1 MHQAR
6 PEKSSQ
12 NLVDAFNGPET
23 VTPRS
28 QTENSDVQKLTKLSQ
43 KLSDLGIEECKHR
56 KYVEKLEERIKNGE
70 MIYGAHLREIW
81 ERQKA
86 ADRREQAIRHDQS
99 KLQGYLTLLDQN
111 QRQVTDIREEL
122 ANIAT
127 DLRHSG
133 TTSS

>member
-23 VTPRS
+23 VASRN

-81 ERQKA
+81 EQQKA